1 MVLPSLLVIV
11 VIAFFPIL
19 YGIVLSLTD
28 STVTAFGSFVGLEN
42 YTEMFQDPDFMVGLF
57 NTVIFT
63 VASVTLE
70 FIIGLGIAL
79 AINRAFRGR
88 GLVRAAI
95 LVPWAFPTVISAV
108 MWRLMFQARNRDHP
122 VLWPKPSASSAGPIL
137 SDPTLLLIAAILI
150 DVWKTMP
157 FMALLLLA
165 GLQVIP
171 GEVYEA
177 ARVDGANVMQRF
189 FRITLPLL
197 KGAILVAVL
206 FRTLDAYRVYD
217 LFWVFGARE
226 LQSLSTF
233 VYEGVRISQLQFG
246 PGNAACGLYLRDG
259 VPHSALLHQG
269 LRYADFGGGVIE
281 MASATATGKGAGRG
295 SLNMVLFY
303 VFLVTLRFG
312 EHIPAPLG
320 VQDEHRHQGRTLR
333 YATNVTATEPQRSP
347 SRLRSWATRRSSRRS

>member
-1 MVLPSLLVIV
+1 VSVASASTEKKGRGWFKEEFGNPERRTAYYMVLPSLLIIVI
-11 VIAFFPIL
+11 IAFFPIL

-28 STVTAFGSFVGLEN
+28 STVAGFGSFVGFEN
-42 YTEMFQDPDFMVGLF
+42 YTEMFQNPDFLEGF
-57 NTVIFT
+57 YNTVIFT
-63 VASVTLE
+63 VVSVTME

-108 MWRLMFQARNRDHP
+108 MWRLMFQSQ
-122 VLWPKPSASSAGPIL
+122 VGIIQYVAGTLGIIGDPIL
-137 SDPTLLLIAAILI
+137 SNRSLLLIAAILV
-150 DVWKTMP
+150 DVWKTTP

-206 FRTLDAYRVYD
+206 FRTLDSYRVYD
-217 LFWVFGARE
+217 LFWVMSAQE
-226 LQSLSTF
+226 LTSLSTF

-246 PGNAACGLYLRDG
+246 QGNAA
-259 VPHSALLHQG
+259 S
-269 LRYADFGGGVIE
+269 
-281 MASATATGKGAGRG
+281 
-295 SLNMVLFY
+295 
-303 VFLVTLRFG
+303 VFIF
-312 EHIPAPLG
+312 
-320 VQDEHRHQGRTLR
+320 
-333 YATNVTATEPQRSP
+333 VTAFLISMVFIKVFGMRTSAEED
-347 SRLRSWATRRSSRRS
+347 

>member
-1 MVLPSLLVIV
+1 MASASTEKKGRGWFKEEFGNPERRTAYYMVLPSLLIIVI
-11 VIAFFPIL
+11 IAFFPIL

-28 STVTAFGSFVGLEN
+28 STIAGFGSFVGFEN
-42 YTEMFQDPDFMVGLF
+42 YTEMFQNPDFREGF
-57 NTVIFT
+57 YNTVIFT
-63 VASVTLE
+63 VVSVTME

-108 MWRLMFQARNRDHP
+108 MWRLMFQSQVGIIQYVVGAMGIISD
-122 VLWPKPSASSAGPIL
+122 PIL
-137 SDPTLLLIAAILI
+137 SNRSLLLIASILV
-150 DVWKTMP
+150 DVWKTTP
-157 FMALLLLA
+157 FVALLLLA

-206 FRTLDAYRVYD
+206 FRTLDSYRVYD
-217 LFWVFGARE
+217 LFWVMSNRE
-226 LQSLSTF
+226 LASLSTF

-246 PGNAACGLYLRDG
+246 EGNAASVFIFLTAFLIALFFIRVLGMRT
-259 VPHSALLHQG
+259 SA
-269 LRYADFGGGVIE
+269 E
-281 MASATATGKGAGRG
+281 
-295 SLNMVLFY
+295 
-303 VFLVTLRFG
+303 
-312 EHIPAPLG
+312 E
-320 VQDEHRHQGRTLR
+320 E
-333 YATNVTATEPQRSP
+333 
-347 SRLRSWATRRSSRRS
+347 

>member
-1 MVLPSLLVIV
+1 VTTASSEKKGRGWFKEEFGNPERRTAYYMVLPSLLVIV
-11 VIAFFPIL
+11 VVAFFPIL

-42 YTEMFQDPDFMVGLF
+42 YTEMFQDPDFRVGLF
-57 NTVIFT
+57 NTVVFT
-63 VASVTLE
+63 IASVTLE
-70 FIIGLGIAL
+70 FVIGLAIAL
-79 AINRAFRGR
+79 AVNRAFRGR

-108 MWRLMFQARNRDHP
+108 MWRLMFQPGIGIFQYLAETIGLISGP
-122 VLWPKPSASSAGPIL
+122 VL

-177 ARVDGANVMQRF
+177 ARVDGANVWQRF

-217 LFWVFGARE
+217 LFWAFGARE

-246 PGNAACGLYLRDG
+246 PGNAAAIFIFVTSFLIAMFFIRVLGMRT
-259 VPHSALLHQG
+259 SA
-269 LRYADFGGGVIE
+269 E
-281 MASATATGKGAGRG
+281 
-295 SLNMVLFY
+295 
-303 VFLVTLRFG
+303 
-312 EHIPAPLG
+312 E
-320 VQDEHRHQGRTLR
+320 E
-333 YATNVTATEPQRSP
+333 
-347 SRLRSWATRRSSRRS
+347 

>member
-1 MVLPSLLVIV
+1 MTTASTEKKGRGWFKEEFGNPERRAAYYMVLPSLLIIMV
-11 VIAFFPIL
+11 VAFFPIL

-42 YTEMFQDPDFMVGLF
+42 YTEMFQDPDFRVGLF

-70 FIIGLGIAL
+70 FVIGLAIAL
-79 AINRAFRGR
+79 AVNRAFRGR

-108 MWRLMFQARNRDHP
+108 MWRLMFQPGIGIFQYVAETIGLISGP
-122 VLWPKPSASSAGPIL
+122 VL
-137 SDPTLLLIAAILI
+137 SDPVLLLIAAILI
-150 DVWKTMP
+150 DVWKTTP

-177 ARVDGANVMQRF
+177 ARVDGANVWQRF

-217 LFWVFGARE
+217 LFWAFGARE

-246 PGNAACGLYLRDG
+246 PGNAA
-259 VPHSALLHQG
+259 A
-269 LRYADFGGGVIE
+269 
-281 MASATATGKGAGRG
+281 
-295 SLNMVLFY
+295 
-303 VFLVTLRFG
+303 VFIF
-312 EHIPAPLG
+312 
-320 VQDEHRHQGRTLR
+320 
-333 YATNVTATEPQRSP
+333 VTAFLIALFFIKVLGMQTSTEE
-347 SRLRSWATRRSSRRS
+347 

>member
-1 MVLPSLLVIV
+1 VSVASASTEKKGRGWFKEEFGNPERRTAYYMVLPSLLIIV

-28 STVTAFGSFVGLEN
+28 STIAGFGSFVGFEN
-42 YTEMFQDPDFMVGLF
+42 YTEMFQNPDFLQGF
-57 NTVIFT
+57 YNTVIFT
-63 VASVTLE
+63 VVSVTME

-88 GLVRAAI
+88 GLVRAAV

-108 MWRLMFQARNRDHP
+108 MWRLMFQSQVGIIQYVADT
-122 VLWPKPSASSAGPIL
+122 LGIISDPIL
-137 SDPTLLLIAAILI
+137 SSRSLLLIASILV
-150 DVWKTMP
+150 DVWKTTP

-177 ARVDGANVMQRF
+177 ARVDGANVRQRF

-206 FRTLDAYRVYD
+206 FRTLDSYRVYD
-217 LFWVFGARE
+217 LFWVMSNQE
-226 LQSLSTF
+226 LESLSTF

-246 PGNAACGLYLRDG
+246 QGNAA
-259 VPHSALLHQG
+259 S
-269 LRYADFGGGVIE
+269 
-281 MASATATGKGAGRG
+281 
-295 SLNMVLFY
+295 
-303 VFLVTLRFG
+303 VFIF
-312 EHIPAPLG
+312 
-320 VQDEHRHQGRTLR
+320 
-333 YATNVTATEPQRSP
+333 VTAFLIAMFFIKVLGMRTSAEEE
-347 SRLRSWATRRSSRRS
+347 

>member
-1 MVLPSLLVIV
+1 MTTASSEKKGRGWFKEEFGNPERRTAYYMVLPSLLVIV
-11 VIAFFPIL
+11 VVAFFPIL

-42 YTEMFQDPDFMVGLF
+42 YTEMFQDPDFRVGLF

-70 FIIGLGIAL
+70 FIIGLAIAL
-79 AINRAFRGR
+79 AVNRAFRGR

-108 MWRLMFQARNRDHP
+108 MWRLMFQPGIGIFQYVAETIGLISGP
-122 VLWPKPSASSAGPIL
+122 VL

-177 ARVDGANVMQRF
+177 ARVDGANVWQRF

-217 LFWVFGARE
+217 LFWAFGARE

-246 PGNAACGLYLRDG
+246 PGNAA
-259 VPHSALLHQG
+259 A
-269 LRYADFGGGVIE
+269 
-281 MASATATGKGAGRG
+281 
-295 SLNMVLFY
+295 
-303 VFLVTLRFG
+303 VFIF
-312 EHIPAPLG
+312 
-320 VQDEHRHQGRTLR
+320 
-333 YATNVTATEPQRSP
+333 VTAFLIALFFIKVLGMQTSVEE
-347 SRLRSWATRRSSRRS
+347 